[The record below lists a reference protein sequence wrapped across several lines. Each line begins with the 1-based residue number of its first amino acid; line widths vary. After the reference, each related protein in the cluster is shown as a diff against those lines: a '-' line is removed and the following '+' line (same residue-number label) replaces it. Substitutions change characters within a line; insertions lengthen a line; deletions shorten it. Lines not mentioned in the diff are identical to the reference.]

1 MNERF
6 YKLLPV
12 ILKNEGGF
20 VNDKDDKGGATKL
33 GVSLRFL
40 QKAGDLDFD
49 LDGDGDIDIDDIRL
63 ITSDDAKNIYREYFY
78 DPLQLDKLNN
88 EKLAL
93 QVFDHSVNAGKKAA
107 VKILQRLCGSKVDG
121 VIGPKTIAAA
131 NTFLDNIAL
140 RYADARK
147 EWYLDL
153 IEQKP
158 EFVKYQAGWIKRV
171 NDTYKASWQL

>member
-1 MNERF
+1 MDKRF
-6 YKLLPV
+6 DKLITV
-12 ILKNEGGF
+12 ILVNEGGF
-20 VNDKDDKGGATKL
+20 VNDKDDHGGATKL

-40 QKAGDLDFD
+40 QKVGDLDFD

-63 ITSDDAKNIYREYFY
+63 FTPDDARHVYREYFY
-78 DPLQLDKLNN
+78 DPLQLDKLTN

-93 QVFDHSVNAGKKAA
+93 QVFDHCVNAGKTAA
-107 VKILQRLCGSKVDG
+107 VTILQDVCGTKPDG

-147 EWYLDL
+147 QWYLDL
-153 IEQKP
+153 IEKIP
-158 EFVKYQAGWIKRV
+158 KFVKYQAGWINRV
-171 NDTYKASWQL
+171 NDTYQKACQL